1 MSLLLNIVDFDP
13 KKPKKLT
20 KVKDK
25 DKVNRDHQNSKNGDE
40 QLRKAEKKA
49 SKSKEKPE
57 KAAQNNAKRKLSAAS
72 AATESPAPKKFRPE
86 APKGTAIRKKLSK
99 TDEAAAG
106 PASVAA
112 RAGNLEFKSVPAEQ
126 REKRQQLQTQQRHRQ
141 KTLTPAAGP
150 EEPDWASVAD
160 CLQQEVKDVEKLF
173 QEQLDMETRTAEM
186 QNVFSGL
193 AIKDCKDIHPYLVSL
208 LTEKLGLEYFTK
220 VQAETLPLVLAGKDV
235 LIKTQTGSGKS
246 LALLLPL
253 VQQLQAVQPPL
264 SRSSGTQ
271 ALVLCPTHELA
282 EQSHSLLQQLLRPF
296 VRIVSGQLVGGVKR
310 KSQKASL
317 RRGLNILVA
326 TPRRLLDHLERSSRL
341 HLGSGIRML
350 IIDEADRLAELGFER
365 DVRRIVEAVCACG
378 RRPQTLLCSATLTD
392 GTERLAGLALSQP
405 SCVSEE
411 AALPA
416 SVQHFVL
423 AAPTRMRLRALLS
436 ALRPALAAGHK
447 AALFL
452 PTQASVD
459 FHHGLL
465 SALLSDS
472 VPLCRL
478 HGNLAH
484 ADRIRAFREFASRG
498 GSGLLVTT
506 DVSARGLD
514 LSRLSWVIQGPGEPQ
529 LYCHRAGRT
538 ARLGRPGRCLLLLDS
553 AEVAPYLRLLTAP
566 DSPGRGLRFAP
577 VPAGRLMARCCPE
590 NFGQLTQLVADT
602 EQLRALA
609 EDAFVSTVRARATFA
624 GDLRAALPMPHL
636 GHLASSFCLADPPG
650 VIAANARRRRHP
662 EAAEAA
668 AASAKTERRTSK
680 VSAGRRVRTGGAA
693 VDRLSEFASGI

>member
-1 MSLLLNIVDFDP
+1 LMPVHS
-13 KKPKKLT
+13 
-20 KVKDK
+20 
-25 DKVNRDHQNSKNGDE
+25 Q
-40 QLRKAEKKA
+40 
-49 SKSKEKPE
+49 
-57 KAAQNNAKRKLSAAS
+57 
-72 AATESPAPKKFRPE
+72 
-86 APKGTAIRKKLSK
+86 
-99 TDEAAAG
+99 
-106 PASVAA
+106 
-112 RAGNLEFKSVPAEQ
+112 
-126 REKRQQLQTQQRHRQ
+126 
-141 KTLTPAAGP
+141 
-150 EEPDWASVAD
+150 
-160 CLQQEVKDVEKLF
+160 
-173 QEQLDMETRTAEM
+173 
-186 QNVFSGL
+186 
-193 AIKDCKDIHPYLVSL
+193 VSL

-271 ALVLCPTHELA
+271 ALVLCPTHTSW
-282 EQSHSLLQQLLRPF
+282 QSRATACCSSCSAPSS
-296 VRIVSGQLVGGVKR
+296 VSSAASWSAGVKR

-566 DSPGRGLRFAP
+566 DSPGRSLRFAP

-662 EAAEAA
+662 EAVEAAEAA

>member
-1 MSLLLNIVDFDP
+1 MCSS
-13 KKPKKLT
+13 
-20 KVKDK
+20 
-25 DKVNRDHQNSKNGDE
+25 R
-40 QLRKAEKKA
+40 LRL
-49 SKSKEKPE
+49 
-57 KAAQNNAKRKLSAAS
+57 AQ
-72 AATESPAPKKFRPE
+72 
-86 APKGTAIRKKLSK
+86 
-99 TDEAAAG
+99 
-106 PASVAA
+106 
-112 RAGNLEFKSVPAEQ
+112 
-126 REKRQQLQTQQRHRQ
+126 
-141 KTLTPAAGP
+141 
-150 EEPDWASVAD
+150 
-160 CLQQEVKDVEKLF
+160 
-173 QEQLDMETRTAEM
+173 
-186 QNVFSGL
+186 
-193 AIKDCKDIHPYLVSL
+193 
-208 LTEKLGLEYFTK
+208 
-220 VQAETLPLVLAGKDV
+220 
-235 LIKTQTGSGKS
+235 S

-296 VRIVSGQLVGGVKR
+296 VRIVSGQLVGG
-310 KSQKASL
+310 ASL

-416 SVQHFVL
+416 SVQHF
-423 AAPTRMRLRALLS
+423 
-436 ALRPALAAGHK
+436 
-447 AALFL
+447 
-452 PTQASVD
+452 ASVD

-566 DSPGRGLRFAP
+566 DSPGRSLRFAP
-577 VPAGRLMARCCPE
+577 VPRGRLMARCCPE

-662 EAAEAA
+662 EAGRRLRPRPPRLSGELRRFRPDVGFGREAPPWTGCPSLP
-668 AASAKTERRTSK
+668 AASDAFSSCLHPAIKIK
-680 VSAGRRVRTGGAA
+680 
-693 VDRLSEFASGI
+693 